1 MNCLSISAAGDE
13 TLSKLRHLRHI
24 KNPYILRDFKR
35 VDSCDLDVL
44 LITNDIL
51 DNKRLVQLGLN
62 QTIFKRLHK
71 AWVDICTHSET
82 KNDSHLHNMDLIE
95 KESSFLVN
103 PVYEKDFLV
112 RRICSGRDCDLIVL
126 FLEEGQWF
134 PLDSLFMLARAC
146 KVENGL
152 IPLHVSAVQ
161 FQDRLFL
168 FGGPSGAGKSTV
180 AKILMEK
187 GGVLLDEDQVM
198 VRKNSDGSY
207 SANAWGYSM
216 KTCDVPIR
224 AVFQLVKSNR
234 NTLLPLSPMQ
244 SASFLLSQADQ
255 VAGRMLH
262 NDLYRCLFRQVAE
275 MARSIPA
282 YQLHFSLDSQFWTLI
297 QEEINLG

>member
-13 TLSKLRHLRHI
+13 TLSKLRYFRQTN
-24 KNPYILRDFKR
+24 NPYIQMDFKR

-44 LITNDIL
+44 LITNDML
-51 DNKRLVQLGLN
+51 DIQHLMQLGLN
-62 QTIFKRLHK
+62 KTIIKRLHK
-71 AWVDICTHSET
+71 AWVDICAHSET
-82 KNDSHLHNMDLIE
+82 KNSSHLHSMDLIE

-112 RRICSGRDCDLIVL
+112 RRICAGRDCDLIVL

-146 KVENGL
+146 KVENGF
-152 IPLHVSAVQ
+152 IPLHVSAIL
-161 FQDRLFL
+161 FQDGLFL
-168 FGGPSGAGKSTV
+168 FGGPTGAGKSTV
-180 AKILMEK
+180 AKILMDK

-198 VRKNSDGSY
+198 VRKKPDGSY

-224 AVFQLVKSNR
+224 AVFQLVKSDR

-244 SASFLLSQADQ
+244 STRFLISQADQ

-275 MARSIPA
+275 MARCIPA
-282 YQLHFSLDSQFWTLI
+282 FQLHFSLDGQFWSLI
-297 QEEINLG
+297 QEKINLG